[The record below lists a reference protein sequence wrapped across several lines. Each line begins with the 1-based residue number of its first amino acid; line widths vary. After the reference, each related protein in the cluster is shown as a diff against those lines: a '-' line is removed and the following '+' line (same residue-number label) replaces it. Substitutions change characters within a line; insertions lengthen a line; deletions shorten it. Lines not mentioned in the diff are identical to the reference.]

1 MDLQAKL
8 DSIQEQKQT
17 LLEMTPSQHR
27 SKHLSKLYAEVV
39 DAKSTAENAP
49 FRVKAAEQ
57 KYYRVRDGE
66 NGYKEHLL
74 QRYAKDGRE
83 LRDSMLAQHNSQ
95 LKEVNQSLSYYES
108 VRSYLR
114 NISEVQVALLTR
126 IRALLDKIRMSEVQT
141 NYRKSYFMEQVQT
154 TLGTRIILCN
164 LFILSYI
171 GLMMYIRRD
180 QLQEPIIACSI
191 FALLVIVFGLSY
203 LIKGITSLPLSLNVY
218 TELGY
223 DPTESKQQWYF
234 IIPVAMWILWICVR
248 YFN

>member
-1 MDLQAKL
+1 MDVQAKL
-8 DSIQEQKQT
+8 DSIQEQKQA

-27 SKHLSKLYAEVV
+27 SNHLSKLYADVV
-39 DAKSTAENAP
+39 DAKSTADNAP

-74 QRYAKDGRE
+74 ERYAKDGRE
-83 LRDSMLAQHNSQ
+83 IRDSMLAQHRSQ
-95 LKEVNQSLSYYES
+95 LEEVNQSLSYYES

-114 NISEVQVALLTR
+114 NISEIQVVLLTR

-141 NYRKSYFMEQVQT
+141 TYRKSYFMEQVQT

-164 LFILSYI
+164 LFIISYV
-171 GLMMYIRRD
+171 GLMMFIRRD
-180 QLQEPIIACSI
+180 QLEEPMIAGSI
-191 FALLVIVFGLSY
+191 FVLLVIVFGLSY
-203 LIKGITSLPLSLNVY
+203 LLKGITSLPLSVNVY

-234 IIPVAMWILWICVR
+234 MIPFAMWILWICVR
-248 YFN
+248 YYS